1 MLDSRIGAAFTFGLL
16 LMLGIIAIETFG
28 SDNLLVIKGLVPAI
42 TLRNEINSTNTT
54 DTTQFKL
61 LNITVETY
69 APFSDT
75 ISDIKCNDI
84 VLENTRAKG
93 LTECKKNTFQET
105 KWKDS
110 AIFCHLHMNC
120 YVSGSIRG
128 TNTINFAFPDNFQ
141 NIQWAIST
149 SAWDSDDNRKTE
161 GLQSSF
167 GPSQSTVE
175 NTESMALVGTAAKP
189 TKVSFGVIR
198 SKFIN
203 NIEKLNQTSY
213 GIQLSYLGLDKEE
226 NGKGTVDGK
235 HHVSLEFDVE
245 KSVYVKEESDKV
257 EMVARIA
264 SMFALLLTAMSGMKF
279 VKVYLELIIDKCYI
293 KYKEKIPEDVLRRQ
307 SVLDEHNTTPEDTR
321 RLSPVLLRET
331 SNTTVPVPK
340 LRRHSS
346 AGTVKSKNFK
356 SAPKKKRRTS
366 SRDLMRQQSSMDI
379 SSRGEIEMAELGLRS
394 GTGGT
399 DTERILY
406 LQEEIRVQKVT
417 NVQQKV
423 TNAQQN
429 EAIVQLQAQVRQL
442 LAASDITVVEPESTL
457 NLTVTKGHK
466 SKLTELPEG
475 WEKLYDA
482 TTGDHYYANATMKQS
497 RWDAPPGST
506 GGSAGDA
513 VNYDNPLQKE
523 R

>member
-1 MLDSRIGAAFTFGLL
+1 MLDSRLGAAFTF
-16 LMLGIIAIETFG
+16 MLPLALGVFAVQTFG
-28 SDNLLVIKGLVPAI
+28 ISNVLITSTLVPAV
-42 TLRNEINSTNTT
+42 TLKNEIKLTNI
-54 DTTQFKL
+54 TQFKSI
-61 LNITVETY
+61 NITLDTY
-69 APFSDT
+69 APFST
-75 ISDIKCNDI
+75 SSKLKCSAIQLDHKRANG
-84 VLENTRAKG
+84 LKNCSNTA
-93 LTECKKNTFQET
+93 FQET

-128 TNTINFAFPDNFQ
+128 TNTINVAFPDNFQ

-167 GPSQSTVE
+167 GPSQSTTE
-175 NTESMALVGTAAKP
+175 NTDSMALVGTAAKP

-203 NIEKLNQTSY
+203 NIEKLNKTSY

-226 NGKGTVDGK
+226 NGKGTIDGK
-235 HHVSLEFDVE
+235 HHVALEFDVE

-346 AGTVKSKNFK
+346 AGTVKSKN
-356 SAPKKKRRTS
+356 
-366 SRDLMRQQSSMDI
+366 
-379 SSRGEIEMAELGLRS
+379 
-394 GTGGT
+394 
-399 DTERILY
+399 ILDV
-406 LQEEIRVQKVT
+406 LHSLIGICLHFLKTLDNFPSIIQ
-417 NVQQKV
+417 
-423 TNAQQN
+423 
-429 EAIVQLQAQVRQL
+429 AIH
-442 LAASDITVVEPESTL
+442 T
-457 NLTVTKGHK
+457 
-466 SKLTELPEG
+466 
-475 WEKLYDA
+475 
-482 TTGDHYYANATMKQS
+482 YY
-497 RWDAPPGST
+497 
-506 GGSAGDA
+506 
-513 VNYDNPLQKE
+513 
-523 R
+523 